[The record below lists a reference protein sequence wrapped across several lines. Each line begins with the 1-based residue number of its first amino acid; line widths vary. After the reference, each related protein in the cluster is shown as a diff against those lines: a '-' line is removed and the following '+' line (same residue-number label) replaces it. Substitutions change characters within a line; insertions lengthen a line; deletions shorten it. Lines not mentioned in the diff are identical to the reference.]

1 MIEGIIY
8 CFTNNINGKKYIGQ
22 TVREKERFKEHLINN
37 KQRIDKAIRRY
48 GIFNFEYTVLERI
61 SGASKDV
68 HKALDFLEKQYIEEF
83 DTMIPNGY
91 NVLPGGS
98 SKAQYLVYK
107 KNRLKFA
114 VVYIY
119 KYIIRLF
126 KRAIYK
132 IKHFMC

>member
-1 MIEGIIY
+1 MIEGVIY

-22 TVREKERFKEHLINN
+22 TVREKERFKEHLTNN
-37 KQRIDKAIRRY
+37 KQRIDKAIRKY
-48 GIFNFEYTVLERI
+48 GIFNFEYTILERI
-61 SGASKDV
+61 SGASNDV
-68 HKALDFLEKQYIEEF
+68 HRALDFLEKQYIEEF

-91 NVLPGGS
+91 NVLPGGN
-98 SKAQYLVYK
+98 SKVQYLVYR

-114 VVYIY
+114 FVYSY

-132 IKHFMC
+132 IKHFIC

>member
-1 MIEGIIY
+1 MIEGVIY

-22 TVREKERFKEHLINN
+22 TVRDKERFKEHLTNN
-37 KQRIDKAIRRY
+37 KQRIDKAIRKY
-48 GIFNFEYTVLERI
+48 GIFNFEYTILERI
-61 SGASKDV
+61 SGASNDV
-68 HKALDFLEKQYIEEF
+68 HRALDFLEKQYIEEF

-91 NVLPGGS
+91 NVLPGGN
-98 SKAQYLVYK
+98 SKVQYLVYR

-114 VVYIY
+114 FVYSY

-132 IKHFMC
+132 IKHFIC

>member
-8 CFTNNINGKKYIGQ
+8 CFTNKINGKIYIGQ
-22 TVREKERFKEHLINN
+22 TVREKQRFKEHLTNN
-37 KQRIDKAIRRY
+37 KQRIDKAIRKY

-61 SGASKDV
+61 SGPSRDV
-68 HKALDFLEKQYIEEF
+68 HKALNALEKQYIKAF

-91 NVLPGGS
+91 NVLPGGN
-98 SKAQYLVYK
+98 SKVQYLVYT

-114 VVYIY
+114 LVYLY

-126 KRAIYK
+126 ERAIYK
-132 IKHFMC
+132 IKHFVC